1 MPSKPVLPYKRR
13 RGPCGGFKRSDQ
25 RFQNRKRRIERM
37 PIAGFEGGEKNKR
50 VGTDGTGR
58 RREIE
63 RVGLILGGAAFC

>member
-13 RGPCGGFKRSDQ
+13 RGQSGGFKRSDQ

-37 PIAGFEGGEKNKR
+37 SIAGFEGGEKNKR

-58 RREIE
+58 GEKLKE
-63 RVGLILGGAAFC
+63 WA